1 MDLTLTVVERKTGGF
16 SAGGGISGAGH
27 ADGAL
32 PGFIGSMAYSQ
43 RNLFGLNQKLTAS
56 AEIGQVDSLYRL
68 VHTDPWVGGD
78 AYRTSRTVSIQ
89 NTRTSGNA
97 IHSKAHD
104 DGAAGGAATEEAA
117 GEGNV
122 VVARMIGGV
131 EYGRPLATG
140 WSGNLGVNWQ
150 RACCLNEH
158 GVALTQDVYGAPLT
172 FSGQKSDT
180 MMLAVMRAVYGY
192 ALLDVCTGLMYAR
205 ACCIHRPYPYT
216 PHSPTHTYPTH
227 TVIWVTVP
235 SSLWSKQSH
244 SARNGSISTDSVFAQ
259 KKPSHWDHVNW
270 CLQAKVVS

>member
-97 IHSKAHD
+97 IHSKAQD
-104 DGAAGGAATEEAA
+104 DGVAVGAAQEEAT
-117 GEGNV
+117 GDGNV

-140 WSGNLGVNWQ
+140 WSGNLGVNLQ

-192 ALLDVCTGLMYAR
+192 VVVWVWGVGCRVMMMMM
-205 ACCIHRPYPYT
+205 T
-216 PHSPTHTYPTH
+216 PHHLNGTTHSSHHTTAITPHDTHHTTLHPSRHTTPTHLAPG
-227 TVIWVTVP
+227 IWATAP
-235 SSLWSKQSH
+235 SCPWSKQS
-244 SARNGSISTDSVFAQ
+244 
-259 KKPSHWDHVNW
+259 P
-270 CLQAKVVS
+270 